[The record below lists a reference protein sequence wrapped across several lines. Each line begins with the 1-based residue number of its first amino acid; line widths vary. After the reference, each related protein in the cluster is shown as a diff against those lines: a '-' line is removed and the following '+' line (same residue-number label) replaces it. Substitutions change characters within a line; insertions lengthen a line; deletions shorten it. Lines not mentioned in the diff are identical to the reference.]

1 MTCAC
6 GKCKYISKPGF
17 IIAPPSQTGYQI
29 AASSSP
35 PVLVFG
41 MHFIYLVKKKTEL
54 GNQFFW
60 EAFLFGEFVSCC
72 LLLFA
77 SRERCA
83 SLWKRKIKGSARTL
97 TIFLHQ
103 IGKLNI
109 FGRFESLLSVFVLI
123 IGTFTE
129 YRNVNI

>member
-41 MHFIYLVKKKTEL
+41 MHFIYLVKKKTESGTSFVFGKL
-54 GNQFFW
+54 FYLVNLLAVVFF
-60 EAFLFGEFVSCC
+60 C
-72 LLLFA
+72 LH
-77 SRERCA
+77 RGERCA
-83 SLWKRKIKGSARTL
+83 SLEDGKSKEARE
-97 TIFLHQ
+97 
-103 IGKLNI
+103 
-109 FGRFESLLSVFVLI
+109 R
-123 IGTFTE
+123 
-129 YRNVNI
+129 